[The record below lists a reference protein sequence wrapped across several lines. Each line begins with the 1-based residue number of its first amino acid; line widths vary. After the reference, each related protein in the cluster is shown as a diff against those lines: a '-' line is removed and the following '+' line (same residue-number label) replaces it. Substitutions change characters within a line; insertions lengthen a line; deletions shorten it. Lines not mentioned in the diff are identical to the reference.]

1 MKGYDLPEQLGF
13 DGATQEERV
22 YKNAIERIR
31 LAYASAGGKPLHV
44 AFSGGKDSTA
54 MWGIVCEAAALDGVP
69 IEQYAV
75 RHYNVTGIDPPE
87 LVYHMREHCPDL
99 VWDMY
104 NTSFW
109 RLIVKKGPP
118 TRLKRWCCAE
128 LKERKGIGRGYMCLT
143 GVRWAESLKRQGRA
157 AFEKITAKKA
167 DRILLN
173 DNDDARRYFEH
184 CIPKARTVCNPI
196 LDWTEDNVWRYI
208 QERRLPYC
216 KLYDEGFRRLGCIGC
231 PMAGEGRF
239 DQFKR
244 WPAFEGLYIRA
255 FDRMLEA
262 RVSKG
267 LPTEWESGRDVFD
280 WWMENRNM
288 DKPLPGQTSWEDYDE

>member
-1 MKGYDLPEQLGF
+1 
-13 DGATQEERV
+13 
-22 YKNAIERIR
+22 
-31 LAYASAGGKPLHV
+31 
-44 AFSGGKDSTA
+44 
-54 MWGIVCEAAALDGVP
+54 
-69 IEQYAV
+69 
-75 RHYNVTGIDPPE
+75 
-87 LVYHMREHCPDL
+87 MR
-99 VWDMY
+99 
-104 NTSFW
+104 
-109 RLIVKKGPP
+109 
-118 TRLKRWCCAE
+118 
-128 LKERKGIGRGYMCLT
+128 LT

-184 CIPKARTVCNPI
+184 CIPKAKTVCNPI
-196 LDWTEDNVWRYI
+196 LDWTDDNVWRYI

-267 LPTEWESGRDVFD
+267 LPTTVWESGRDVFD

-288 DKPLPGQTSWEDYDE
+288 DKPLPGQTCWEDYDE

>member
-22 YKNAIERIR
+22 YKNAIERTR

-118 TRLKRWCCAE
+118 TRLKRWCCKE
-128 LKERKGIGRGYMCLT
+128 LKEKGGRGCMCIT

-157 AFEKITAKKA
+157 AFEEELTTKKA

-184 CIPKARTVCNPI
+184 CIPKSRRVCNPI
-196 LDWTEDNVWRYI
+196 IDWTQDNVWRYI
-208 QERRLPYC
+208 RDRGLPYC
-216 KLYDEGFRRLGCIGC
+216 ELYDEGLTRLGCIGC
-231 PMAGEGRF
+231 PMAGE
-239 DQFKR
+239 KR
-244 WPAFEGLYIRA
+244 WREFERWPRFVNLYIRA
-255 FDRMLEA
+255 FDKMLEA
-262 RVSKG
+262 RASKRI
-267 LPTEWESGRDVFD
+267 PTTVWESGRDVFD
-280 WWMENRNM
+280 WWMENKNM
-288 DKPLPGQTSWEDYDE
+288 DKPLPGQTCWEDYDE

>member
-1 MKGYDLPEQLGF
+1 MKGYNLPDQIGF

-22 YKNAIERIR
+22 YKSAIERTR
-31 LAYASAGGKPLHV
+31 LAYASAGGKPLYV

-54 MWGIVCEAAALDGVP
+54 LWGIVCEAAALDGVP
-69 IEQYAV
+69 VEQYAV

-128 LKERKGIGRGYMCLT
+128 LKERGGRGYMRLT

-167 DRILLN
+167 DKILLN

-196 LDWTEDNVWRYI
+196 LDWTDDNVWRYI

-267 LPTEWESGRDVFD
+267 LPTTVWESGRDVFD
-280 WWMENRNM
+280 WWMGDGNL
-288 DKPLPGQTSWEDYDE
+288 DKPLPGQIEWEDYDE

>member
-54 MWGIVCEAAALDGVP
+54 LWGIVCEAAALDGVP

-75 RHYNVTGIDPPE
+75 RHYCVTGIDPPE

-128 LKERKGIGRGYMCLT
+128 LKERGGRGYMCLT

-267 LPTEWESGRDVFD
+267 LPTTVWESGRDVFD

-288 DKPLPGQTSWEDYDE
+288 DKPLPGQTCWEDYDE

>member
-22 YKNAIERIR
+22 YKNAIERTR

-109 RLIVKKGPP
+109 RLIVKNGPP
-118 TRLKRWCCAE
+118 TRLKRWCCKE
-128 LKERKGIGRGYMCLT
+128 LKELGGRGSMCLT

-157 AFEKITAKKA
+157 AFENITRKKA
-167 DRILLN
+167 DKILLN

-184 CIPKARTVCNPI
+184 CIPKEKRICNPI
-196 LDWTEDNVWRYI
+196 VDWTEDNVWRYI
-208 QERRLPYC
+208 HERQLPYC

-231 PMAGEGRF
+231 PLAGAIREAE
-239 DQFKR
+239 FKR
-244 WPAFEGLYIRA
+244 WPKFKQLYIRA
-255 FDRMLEA
+255 FDKMLE
-262 RVSKG
+262 RLIEKG
-267 LPTEWESGRDVFD
+267 IPNTPGWESGRDVFD
-280 WWMENRNM
+280 WWMGDGNL
-288 DKPLPGQTSWEDYDE
+288 DKPLPGQIEWEDYDE